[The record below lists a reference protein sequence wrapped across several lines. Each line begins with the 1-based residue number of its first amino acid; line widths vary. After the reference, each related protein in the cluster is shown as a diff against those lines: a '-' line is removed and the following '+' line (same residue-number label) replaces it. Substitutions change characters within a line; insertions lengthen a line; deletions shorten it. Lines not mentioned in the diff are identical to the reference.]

1 MLLNDD
7 KASFS
12 NFVGPESSALL
23 FLPLYLTFPT
33 GGCVIATSYFPH
45 FFKKNFKTLR
55 SVGLQPPIGGCVI
68 ATSYFPDFF
77 NLKKEN

>member
-23 FLPLYLTFPT
+23 FLPLKLTFPT
-33 GGCVIATSYFPH
+33 GGCVIATSYFPD
-45 FFKKNFKTLR
+45 FLNFQKKILR
-55 SVGLQPPIGGCVI
+55 RFARSAFGLLSEVALLPRVI
-68 ATSYFPDFF
+68 FRIFST
-77 NLKKEN
+77 